1 MALRRLLRRNQEEM
15 VTAVRRQLSDLQT
28 ALARLQA
35 SDEDQATL
43 RQSVRQL
50 DELFLLVVVGEFNA
64 GKSAFINAL
73 LGEKVLEEGVTPTTT
88 RLQIVKYDPAV
99 GTAAGDESP
108 DVIAAP
114 LELLREINIVD
125 TPGTNALER
134 RHEAI
139 TREFI
144 PRADLVFFITSAD
157 RPFTESERAFLERI
171 RQWGKKVVFVVNKI
185 DILSGPED
193 TARIEAFIAENARR
207 LLGISPEIFP
217 VSARLALQ
225 GKQRGVHPELAKSR
239 FEELERYI
247 VNTLDEDERFRL
259 KLLNPL
265 RVALHMA
272 DKYAEVL
279 EGRLELLKHDLATI
293 DDIQNQLAV
302 YREDMTRGFRLR
314 LSDVAN
320 ILLQFESRGNEFFD
334 ETIRLARVF
343 DLMNK
348 ARIKSEF
355 ERKVIGEAP
364 RSIERKVEEIID
376 WLISSDLQQWQ
387 AVRDHLARR
396 RSEHADRIA
405 GQMGGGFDYDRSRL
419 LDTVGRSAQRT
430 LESYD
435 HEVEANRMAESV
447 QTAVAGTALL
457 EVGAVGLGTVVS
469 LVASTTAAD
478 VTGLL
483 AAGALAALGLVV
495 IPYRRSAAR
504 KELREKLAAL
514 QEQLMSALNAQ
525 FDREIERSVRRLN
538 DVIAPYTRFV
548 RAERDS
554 LAAKREELTRIR
566 GEADRFR
573 VQVETE

>member
-1 MALRRLLRRNQEEM
+1 MRKLLRPKQEEL
-15 VTAVRRQLSDLQT
+15 VAAVRRELSDLQT

-73 LGEKVLEEGVTPTTT
+73 LGERMLEEGVTPTTT
-88 RLQIVKYDPAV
+88 RLQILKYGPAV
-99 GTAAGDESP
+99 ETAAGDDSP
-108 DVIAAP
+108 DVITAP
-114 LELLREINIVD
+114 VDLLREISIVD

-144 PRADLVFFITSAD
+144 PRADLVFFLTSAD

-171 RQWGKKVVFVVNKI
+171 REWGKKVVFVVNKI
-185 DILSGPED
+185 DIIEGPED
-193 TARIEAFIAENARR
+193 MARIETFIAENARR

-225 GKQRGVHPELAKSR
+225 AKQRGVHPELANSR

-247 VNTLDEDERFRL
+247 VNTLDEGERFRL
-259 KLLNPL
+259 KILNPL
-265 RVALHMA
+265 RVALHLA
-272 DKYAEVL
+272 ARYSDVL
-279 EGRLELLKHDLATI
+279 EGRIELLKHDLATI
-293 DDIQNQLAV
+293 DDIQNQFAV

-314 LSDVAN
+314 LSDVEN

-348 ARIKSEF
+348 ARIKSDF
-355 ERKVIGEAP
+355 ERKVIGDAP
-364 RSIERKVEEIID
+364 KQIEQKVGEIID

-396 RSEHADRIA
+396 RSEHADRIV
-405 GQMGGGFDYDRSRL
+405 GQMGGGFDYDRTRL
-419 LDTVGRSAQRT
+419 LDTVGRGAQRT
-430 LESYD
+430 LEGYD
-435 HEVEANRMAESV
+435 REVEANRMAESV

-483 AAGALAALGLVV
+483 AAGVLAALGLVV

-504 KELREKLAAL
+504 KELREKLADL
-514 QEQLMSALNAQ
+514 QEQLMAALNAQ
-525 FDREIERSVRRLN
+525 FEREIERSVRRLN

-554 LAAKREELTRIR
+554 LVAKRDELFRIR
-566 GEADRFR
+566 EAADRLR
-573 VQVETE
+573 VEVETK